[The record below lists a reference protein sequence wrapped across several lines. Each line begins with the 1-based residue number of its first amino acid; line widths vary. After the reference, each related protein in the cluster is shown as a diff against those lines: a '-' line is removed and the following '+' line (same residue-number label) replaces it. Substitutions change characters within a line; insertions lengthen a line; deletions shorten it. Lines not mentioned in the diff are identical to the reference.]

1 MKIDRVHIDGFGDY
15 GSTSLPP
22 FGKPVTILHGPNEAG
37 KSTLLA
43 FIRMVL
49 FGFPLRRAAE
59 HFPPLAGGNHG
70 GRIEIV
76 TDAGAR
82 FAVERRHGPKGGRV
96 TITGADGSPVN
107 DSALPGL
114 LGHAPA
120 STFNS
125 VFAFDLDDLRPL
137 LSGDEGAIGS
147 RIYSAGTGAARL
159 PRALKQLE
167 ERAND
172 LYRPSGKKQHI
183 ALVLAELQEVEG
195 TLREAQSQSEE
206 YGDAVS
212 RSAELALE
220 ATAVD
225 AKASTAR
232 SRVEELRRRQRSWD
246 EWVAL
251 LDVEARLSEI
261 PDRTGFPDD
270 PIGRLDDLEDRLRD
284 ADEVVASARG
294 DLGRAREEAERPI
307 EGDELLQEAA
317 AVEVIRRGRGSF
329 DASVRDL
336 PKRES
341 ELSIN
346 ETALTSALRDLGP
359 GWDEERMVA
368 FDTSIPRRDEGEQ
381 WKARLSSTSADRRDR
396 ARDADQASQALD
408 EANQRLQ
415 DARDRLG
422 NHDKKYRGSSSQ
434 TSPDALFAQR
444 SALVTA
450 RSRLVEYD
458 QAEQRRRDFDAQAG
472 GESRPTTSFRRL
484 VAPAVLGVLGVL
496 LLVVGVV
503 ADRELAIL
511 LTGAVLVVVA
521 VVAYALMPSAAS
533 SRQSDGRGLGRLLAD
548 ARRRADEGRAALVA
562 ALEPLAVG
570 LEDGQLPGHD
580 QLDAVEAAQVKAEQ
594 LQRDRSGLVAA
605 LAEAEQDAER
615 LRERFEVAGRRRG
628 EQQETVD
635 RAAAEWS
642 VWLEQQDLP
651 ETLTPDTVPE
661 LFSRVETARVVAHAV
676 VEKRER
682 ISGIQKDIDTY
693 TAVVEAVAV
702 AHLDPGSMGDGSSMV
717 VAQVADRIVER
728 FDQVQEA
735 IRARA
740 EAVRTAE
747 ERDTSLTQATTRRTG
762 IADRVQELLS
772 RAQTDDPEEFRR
784 RARLH
789 LERQDLER
797 QRKEHAS
804 ALRGAWAGERDLDAL
819 RSALASTTREGT
831 DEALRDAEAT
841 LGELVRLTTDQKE
854 ERGRLQLRMQQLSS
868 DDAASRL
875 RGRRE
880 ELVDRLRALAAEWS
894 KLVVARCLLVKAR
907 SKYEEERQPD
917 VVRRAEAFFESLTG
931 GRYSKLHVTV
941 GEQQIT
947 VLDET
952 GRWKEVPQQL
962 SRGTR
967 EQLYLAL
974 RFGLIQSMGEEAER
988 LPVVVDEVLVNFDLE
1003 RARCAAAAF
1012 VELSRTNQ
1020 VLVLTCHQWIV
1031 DLFTEA
1037 APSAAVVDLSAV
1049 RAAP

>member
-1 MKIDRVHIDGFGDY
+1 MKIDRVHIDGFGDF

-22 FGKPVTILHGPNEAG
+22 FGEPVTILNGPNEAG

-49 FGFPLRRAAE
+49 FGFPRLRSAG
-59 HFPPLAGGNHG
+59 HFPPLAGGHHG
-70 GRIEIV
+70 GRIELV

-82 FAVERRHGPKGGRV
+82 FTVERRHGPKGGRV
-96 TITGADGSPVN
+96 TISGADGSPVN

-125 VFAFDLDDLRPL
+125 VFAFDLDNLQQL
-137 LSGDEGAIGS
+137 ESGDERAIGS

-159 PRALKQLE
+159 PGALKQLD
-167 ERAND
+167 ERAD
-172 LYRPSGKKQHI
+172 DIYLPKGKKQPI
-183 ALVLAELQEVEG
+183 ANVLVELQEVEG
-195 TLREAQSQSEE
+195 TLREAQSQSQE

-220 ATAVD
+220 ATALD

-232 SRVEELRRRQRSWD
+232 SRVEELRRRQGAWD
-246 EWVAL
+246 SWVAL
-251 LDVEARLSEI
+251 LDVETRLSEL

-294 DLGRAREEAERPI
+294 ELGRAREEAERPT
-307 EGDELLQEAA
+307 EGDELLQEAE
-317 AVEVIRRGRGSF
+317 AVEVIRRGRGGF
-329 DASVRDL
+329 DAAVRDL

-341 ELSIN
+341 ELSTN

-368 FDTSIPRRDEGEQ
+368 FDTSIPRRDEVEQ
-381 WKARLSSTSADRRDR
+381 WKARRASTIADLRDWT
-396 ARDADQASQALD
+396 RDVDQASRALD

-422 NHDKKYRGSSSQ
+422 SHDKNYRSSSSQ
-434 TSPDALFAQR
+434 TSLDALRAQR
-444 SALVTA
+444 SALATA
-450 RSRLVEYD
+450 RSRLAEYD
-458 QAEQRRRDFDAQAG
+458 QAEQRRRDLEAQAG
-472 GESRPTTSFRRL
+472 GETEPMTSFRPL
-484 VAPAVLGVLGVL
+484 VTPAILGGLGVL
-496 LLVVGVV
+496 LLVVGLV
-503 ADRELAIL
+503 ANREPAIL
-511 LTGAVLVVVA
+511 LTGAALVVAA
-521 VVAYALMPSAAS
+521 VVAYALAPSAS
-533 SRQSDGRGLGRLLAD
+533 SPNQGDGRPLRRLLVD
-548 ARRRADEGRAALVA
+548 AHRRADERRAALAA
-562 ALEPLAVG
+562 ALEPLA
-570 LEDGQLPGHD
+570 LDLDAGQLPGHD
-580 QLDAVEAAQVKAEQ
+580 QLDAVEAALVKAEQ

-615 LRERFEVAGRRRG
+615 LRERFEVDGRRRG
-628 EQQETVD
+628 EQQLTVD

-642 VWLEQQDLP
+642 IWLGQQGLP

-682 ISGIQKDIDTY
+682 ISGIQRDIDTY

-702 AHLDPGSMGDGSSMV
+702 GHLAPGSMGDGSSMA

-728 FDQVQEA
+728 IDQVQVA
-735 IRARA
+735 LRARA
-740 EAVRTAE
+740 EAVRTVE
-747 ERDTSLTQATTRRTG
+747 ERDTSFTQATTRRTG

-772 RAQTDDPEEFRR
+772 RAQTDDPEEFRS
-784 RARLH
+784 RARRH

-797 QRKEHAS
+797 RRKEHAS
-804 ALRGAWAGERDLDAL
+804 ALRAAWAGDRDLDAL
-819 RSALASTTREGT
+819 RSALASTTKEES
-831 DEALRDAEAT
+831 DEALLDAEST
-841 LGELVRLTTDQKE
+841 LGELDRLTTEQKE
-854 ERGRLQLRMQQLSS
+854 ERWRLQERMQSLSS
-868 DDAASRL
+868 DEAVSRL

-880 ELVDRLRALAAEWS
+880 QLVERLRALAAEWS
-894 KLVVARCLLVKAR
+894 KLVVARSLLVKAR

-917 VVRRAEAFFESLTG
+917 VVRRAETFFESLTG

-947 VLDET
+947 VLDES
-952 GRWKEVPQQL
+952 GHWKTPEQL
-962 SRGTR
+962 SRGTH

-1003 RARCAAAAF
+1003 RARRAAAAF

-1037 APSAAVVDLSAV
+1037 APDAGLVDLSAV
-1049 RAAP
+1049 RVQP